1 MARTGNPAPG
11 LPRVLVVDDEEAIVE
26 EVAEYLGRKGY
37 DVATAGNGREALD
50 LHKARP
56 VDVVVTDLFMPVMDG
71 AELIRRLHKSDP
83 DLPIVVVTGHTTFG
97 DDQEIVAA
105 GALVVLMKPILLRD
119 LTASLK
125 GLRRR

>member
-1 MARTGNPAPG
+1 M
-11 LPRVLVVDDEEAIVE
+11 
-26 EVAEYLGRKGY
+26 
-37 DVATAGNGREALD
+37 ATAGNGREALD

-97 DDQEIVAA
+97 DDQEIVAD
-105 GALVVLMKPILLRD
+105 GALVVLKKPILLRD
-119 LTASLK
+119 LTESLK